1 MMVVWLVKE
10 NWSVKRNWPS
20 FLRCWLT
27 LWNLLCMWLLMI
39 NRDMW
44 QIESQTVLSEIVMG
58 IDDSI
63 WLFSR
68 VFLPLNRRNPLFIFQ
83 KALKNQLPC
92 PVCFFSLTLIK
103 IIIHEMYYVY
113 RSQCLHDF
121 ICRKQTSAF
130 YCATLWP
137 SFHIEILCCH
147 YKDNLTFHIF
157 K

>member
-1 MMVVWLVKE
+1 
-10 NWSVKRNWPS
+10 
-20 FLRCWLT
+20 
-27 LWNLLCMWLLMI
+27 MWLLMI

-121 ICRKQTSAF
+121 ICRKQTSDF

-137 SFHIEILCCH
+137 SFHIAILCCH

-157 K
+157 KQSGLQAFANC